1 MSVAPPFSTVAVA
14 QIPIEQTDYD
24 KMRRLPYLFLSSTLT
39 GAAALILV
47 GAPMTLFAAELGLEA
62 DRIGLLGGLMPFFQ
76 LLGIAFL
83 PLIMRFGC
91 KRVASTALTIRYLF
105 LLLFL
110 LAPGFFGAPEVVF
123 WLLFTAMALFSL
135 SRTIA
140 EAAYVPWSQEFMP
153 RLVRGAIMGRLAM
166 ASLPIALGISFGI
179 KLWLDS
185 RVGLDRFLPVF
196 GIGIVVGL
204 IGALSLLGLGGGKPD
219 PQGVRGMAAMANLK
233 APLKDRNFLIF
244 LFSSGTQYL
253 IVTVMGVF
261 LLLFFKLRLSLASGE
276 LIFLSTLIPVGAAI
290 GSLATGWIV
299 DRYGARGI
307 RITLQVAQVFLLLS
321 FALMSPD
328 LPGVT
333 IIAALMFAAF
343 GFMAFGSITAGNVY
357 LLNYVPP
364 TNKESYTAL
373 SYSVDGI
380 VGGSATFGAGFLV
393 FWLEKSQPQVLGI
406 TLGSYETLFV
416 LCAMI
421 LSASLVAF
429 AFLREEGGTGVK
441 DFISQFST
449 GNSLQ
454 ALWGVHRY
462 GHLTSEERRRELTY
476 RFGGTRSAL
485 AKEEL
490 FEALRDPSFDV
501 RYEAIQALG
510 HLPKSARVVAELEN
524 MLCYHG
530 LVELQYAALTALGR
544 LRSDS
549 SGEQIIQFLEDPNP
563 ILRARATRSL
573 GEIRD
578 SACLPLIRAQ
588 LQQEPELDCRL
599 AAASALGKL
608 GDRDSV
614 EPLLAFYCQ
623 LVHDDVDIAGEPR
636 SKVVLLAVAKILD
649 CEESFSQDWRRE
661 EKFVGFRLPNLLN
674 RLADTLRRLSDEG
687 AQNQRKLLRQVAAEL
702 GGGDTQTAFRALQN
716 LRPYIANSKHPNS
729 TMVLSV
735 MDTTRLIQ
743 SPHRALLVLL
753 CIVMRPV
760 LRHRLKG

>member
-1 MSVAPPFSTVAVA
+1 MSDAQHLAPNALPV
-14 QIPIEQTDYD
+14 EQTDYD
-24 KMRRLPYLFLSSTLT
+24 KMRRLPFLFISSTLT
-39 GAAALILV
+39 GAAAMTLV
-47 GAPMTLFAAELGLEA
+47 GAPMTLFASEMGLEA
-62 DRIGLLGGLMPFFQ
+62 DRIGLLGGIMPFFQ

-91 KRVASTALTIRYLF
+91 RRVASTALTVRYLF

-110 LAPGFFGAPEVVF
+110 IAPTFYGAPDTVF
-123 WLLFTAMALFSL
+123 WLMFTAMALFSL

-153 RLVRGAIMGRLAM
+153 RVVRGVIMGRLAI
-166 ASLPIALGISFGI
+166 AGLPIALGVSFAI

-185 RVGLDRFLPVF
+185 RVGLDRFVPVF
-196 GIGIVVGL
+196 GIGIIVGL
-204 IGALSLLGLGGGKPD
+204 IGALSLIGLGGGKPN
-219 PQGVRGMAAMANLK
+219 PQGARGMAAMANLK
-233 APLKDRNFLIF
+233 APLRDHNFLIF

-299 DRYGARGI
+299 DRYGSRGI
-307 RITLQVAQVFLLLS
+307 RITLQVCQVFLLLS
-321 FALMSPD
+321 FPLMSPE

-333 IIAALMFAAF
+333 IIAALMFSAF
-343 GFMAFGSITAGNVY
+343 GFLAYGSITAGNVY

-364 TNKESYTAL
+364 ANKESYTAL

-393 FWLEKSQPQVLGI
+393 FWLEQSKPQVLGF

-416 LCAMI
+416 LCALL

-510 HLPKSARVVAELEN
+510 HLPRNARVVTELEN
-524 MLCYHG
+524 MLRYHG

-544 LRSDS
+544 LRSVTS
-549 SGEQIIQFLEDPNP
+549 HNQISEFLNDPNP

-578 SACLPLIRAQ
+578 DASLPLIRAQ
-588 LQQEPELDCRL
+588 LEDDPELDCRL

-608 GDRDSV
+608 GDRESV
-614 EPLLAFYCQ
+614 EPLLRFYCE
-623 LVHDDVDIAGEPR
+623 LVRDDVDIAGEPR
-636 SKVVLLAVAKILD
+636 SKVVLLAVSKILQ

-661 EKFVGFRLPNLLN
+661 EKFIGFRLPNLLN
-674 RLADTLRRLSDEG
+674 RIADTLRRLSNEE
-687 AQNQRKLLRQVAAEL
+687 AQNHRKLLAKVAAEL
-702 GGGDTQTAFRALQN
+702 GGGDTLTAFRALQD
-716 LRPYIANSKHPNS
+716 LRAYVANSKHPNS

-735 MDTTRLIQ
+735 MDATREIKA
-743 SPHRALLVLL
+743 PHRALLVLL

-760 LRHRLKG
+760 LKHRLRD